1 MGFGR
6 GKCSRSIHDYTV
18 VRINIFYVNSLCEEQ
33 CWFQKHIL
41 FYHTICSSPREILP
55 ATWCTSYLQGRN
67 RDRSW
72 RRNIQRP
79 RWTRQCSADSFLK
92 WWWDI
97 QASIIMHSTPYII
110 KLFTCFSIPSEFD
123 SSLSSASE
131 ISDSSSSSSA
141 STIIMDEVPSKR
153 LSMRRIEDTRAVS
166 AQQVV
171 TKLDSQFLNSL
182 TFLSL
187 WVYRKAFYHFLTIF
201 CILLFVFF
209 Y

>member
-1 MGFGR
+1 M
-6 GKCSRSIHDYTV
+6 
-18 VRINIFYVNSLCEEQ
+18 
-33 CWFQKHIL
+33 
-41 FYHTICSSPREILP
+41 CSSPREILP
-55 ATWCTSYLQGRN
+55 ATWCTSYVQGCN

-72 RRNIQRP
+72 CRNIQRP

-92 WWWDI
+92 WWWDV

-131 ISDSSSSSSA
+131 ISDSSFSSSA
-141 STIIMDEVPSKR
+141 STIILDEVPSKR
-153 LSMRRIEDTRAVS
+153 QRIEDTRAVS
-166 AQQVV
+166 AKQVV
-171 TKLDSQFLNSL
+171 TKLDSQFLYSL

-187 WVYRKAFYHFLTIF
+187 WVYRKAVYPFLTIF